1 MGWPTC
7 RLADPFF
14 CAFPVDWQ
22 GYPPFS
28 PMHDLTEAQLSAIKQ
43 HLLDCGQQA
52 RQLAAQP
59 FQVFEKGANDYVTTV
74 DQALD
79 DHLLNA
85 FQTLFPQDA
94 VITEENFKSK
104 QTYQQEHRRYWF
116 IDPIDGTED
125 FMQRGLG
132 YAVMVGLLAQDRP
145 AAGWV
150 YAPAFERLYWGG
162 EGWGLFEQGPD
173 AVPAALTPQPPVP
186 VNGPVCPIMIGDKDE
201 RRFGDA
207 IAQEIPNAQFKSLG
221 SFGLKVLEVI
231 QGRVGLYLYLN
242 GRVKLWDTTGPLA
255 LARAAGLVCCD
266 LEGNPL
272 HFDATA
278 VDIHTLAHQQSILV
292 GWPEY
297 MDALRPAIKRA
308 AAAVLAGEVQSNI
321 QCP

>member
-1 MGWPTC
+1 
-7 RLADPFF
+7 
-14 CAFPVDWQ
+14 
-22 GYPPFS
+22 
-28 PMHDLTEAQLSAIKQ
+28 MHDLTEAQLSTIKQ

-52 RQLAAQP
+52 RRLAGQP
-59 FQVFEKGANDYVTTV
+59 FQVFEKGLNDYVTTV

-79 DHLLNA
+79 DHLLTA
-85 FQTLFPQDA
+85 FQSLFPQDA
-94 VITEENFKSK
+94 IITEENFKSK
-104 QTYQQEHRRYWF
+104 QTYLQDRDRYWF

-125 FMQRGLG
+125 FMQHGLG
-132 YAVMVGLLAQDRP
+132 YAVMVGLVTQDQP
-145 AAGWV
+145 VAGWV

-173 AVPAALTPQPPVP
+173 AVSKALKPKPPVP
-186 VNGPVCPIMIGDKDE
+186 VDGAVCPIMIGDKDE

-207 IAQEIPNAQFKSLG
+207 IAQEIPTAQFKSLG

-231 QGRVGLYLYLN
+231 KGRVGLYLYLN

-272 HFDATA
+272 RFDAAA
-278 VDIHTLAHQQSILV
+278 VDVPTLTHQQSILV
-292 GWPEY
+292 GWPQY

-308 AAAVLAGEVQSNI
+308 AAAVLAGEVQSDM
-321 QCP
+321 QRL